1 MYQEPDSV
9 IFMSR
14 APADYIGH
22 RYGRLIVSSEVPR
35 KSSSN
40 RNRYFLCKCDC
51 GNETTAR
58 IDAITRGVTQSC
70 GCFQLEVAKVLLPT
84 FRRTTH
90 GEAGRHDRS
99 KQSSEHICWW
109 GMIQRCEYPPFR
121 SYEYYGGRGISVC
134 RRWRRGENGLSGFEC
149 FLADMGRKPSRSHS
163 IDRYPDNDGNYEPGN
178 CRWATAKQQANNK
191 RHGNQW
197 TTA

>member
-1 MYQEPDSV
+1 
-9 IFMSR
+9 MSR

-22 RYGRLIVSSEVPR
+22 RYGRLTLSSEVTR
-35 KSSSN
+35 KASSN

-58 IDAITRGVTQSC
+58 IDAIRRGATQSC
-70 GCFQLEVAKVLLPT
+70 GCFHLEVAKELLPT

-90 GEAGRHDRS
+90 GEGGRN
-99 KQSSEHICWW
+99 KCSSEYVCWCA
-109 GMIQRCEYPPFR
+109 MIQRCEYQPFKD
-121 SYEYYGGRGISVC
+121 YKHYGGRGISVC
-134 RRWRRGENGLSGFEC
+134 PRWRRGENGLSGFEC
-149 FLADMGRKPSRSHS
+149 FLSDMGRKPSPSYS
-163 IDRYPDNDGNYEPGN
+163 IDRFPDNDGNYEPGN
-178 CRWATAKQQANNK
+178 CRWATARQQANNK